1 MAKNKWEKAGPDLE
15 ALTVFRALRE
25 IFSWMSRPRYSR
37 QRIKMY
43 GKIGSPCLIPREGL
57 KDSSLP
63 PLKRMKTVGD
73 EIQSIIRDIRF
84 GGKLKWISTS

>member
-1 MAKNKWEKAGPDLE
+1 
-15 ALTVFRALRE
+15 
-25 IFSWMSRPRYSR
+25 
-37 QRIKMY
+37 MY